1 MLETAM
7 QMEKKMDEMVHLVT
21 AQIGAEDI
29 LSIDSDTFAVLKA
42 SLALIDI
49 SKKMMVEQAKN
60 DRRNEQ
66 KTRCYIRKIRRLD
79 LRVLSFFFSNCVI
92 YFYILY

>member
-1 MLETAM
+1 MRKYSLVLLKEEIIMLETAM

-42 SLALIDI
+42 SLELIDI
-49 SKKMMVEQAKN
+49 SKKMMVEQAKTIDEMN
-60 DRRNEQ
+60 
-66 KTRCYIRKIRRLD
+66 RKLD
-79 LRVLSFFFSNCVI
+79 VI
-92 YFYILY
+92 LEK

>member
-42 SLALIDI
+42 SLELIDI
-49 SKKMMVEQAKN
+49 SKKN
-60 DRRNEQ
+60 DG
-66 KTRCYIRKIRRLD
+66 
-79 LRVLSFFFSNCVI
+79 
-92 YFYILY
+92 

>member
-29 LSIDSDTFAVLKA
+29 LSIDSDIFAVLKA
-42 SLALIDI
+42 SLELIDI
-49 SKKMMVEQAKN
+49 SKKN
-60 DRRNEQ
+60 DG
-66 KTRCYIRKIRRLD
+66 
-79 LRVLSFFFSNCVI
+79 
-92 YFYILY
+92 